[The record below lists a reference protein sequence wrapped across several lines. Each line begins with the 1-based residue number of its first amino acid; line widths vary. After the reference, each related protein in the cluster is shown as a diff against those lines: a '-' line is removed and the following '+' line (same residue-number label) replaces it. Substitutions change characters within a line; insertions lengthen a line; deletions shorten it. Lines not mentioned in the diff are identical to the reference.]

1 MTDSAARMSLAD
13 AFADVPR
20 PRNSNV
26 CSVRRILVGMM
37 EDDRATLHAM
47 LDDPTVESV
56 RIAAALELIGV
67 EIGPHTIARHR
78 RRMCRCER

>member
-1 MTDSAARMSLAD
+1 MSLAD

-20 PRNSNV
+20 PRNTNV
-26 CSVRRILVGMM
+26 CSVRRVLGQMA

-47 LDDPTVESV
+47 LDDPSVESV

-67 EIGPHTIARHR
+67 EIGAHTIARHR
-78 RRMCRCER
+78 RHLCRCER